1 MNLSKDVEFIT
12 AENHERRKWAEE
24 AARNMEQ
31 EVPKKNDDMAKV
43 IRTAVLACAM
53 AAGGGATFAGM
64 GITMGHGPTIAMGIV
79 IALIFGGFGLKMEGL
94 YEGGIRHD
102 V

>member
-1 MNLSKDVEFIT
+1 MNLSKDVELICE
-12 AENHERRKWAEE
+12 ENYNRRKLEDEEVQKKQKAE
-24 AARNMEQ
+24 
-31 EVPKKNDDMAKV
+31 MAKV

-79 IALIFGGFGLKMEGL
+79 IALVFGGFGLKLEGM
-94 YEGGIRHD
+94 YEGGICHD